1 MIYAVKRSLIAC
13 VAEDSR
19 PVFDDLGLRAPVRE
33 ELVFL
38 SGDLLARLVLL
49 RSCRSCGS
57 EVVGPFCFWIKR
69 AIAL

>member
-13 VAEDSR
+13 VAEYYR

-49 RSCRSCGS
+49 SSCRS
-57 EVVGPFCFWIKR
+57 
-69 AIAL
+69 